1 MKRITSITNAIKYF
15 EKGTKVETRKD
26 SKGEEYKVYIPP
38 VGFHRLNVS
47 QRIYDTLGRRAGTM
61 TRVFQS
67 FQYKDYISI
76 LQRDK
81 EKITKIV
88 LYYE

>member
-15 EKGTKVETRKD
+15 EKGMKIEKRKN
-26 SKGEEYKVYIPP
+26 SKGEEYTVFIPP
-38 VGFHRLNVS
+38 VGFHRMNVS
-47 QRIYDTLGRRAGTM
+47 QRVYDTLGRRAGII

-76 LQRDK
+76 LMRDK
-81 EKITKIV
+81 DKITKLV
-88 LYYE
+88 LYYD

>member
-15 EKGTKVETRKD
+15 EKGMKIEKRKN
-26 SKGEEYKVYIPP
+26 SKGEEYTVFIPP
-38 VGFHRLNVS
+38 VGFHRMNVS
-47 QRIYDTLGRRAGTM
+47 QQVYDTLGRRAGTI

-76 LQRDK
+76 LMRDK
-81 EKITKIV
+81 DKITKLV